1 MTDDTGKN
9 IRPAGGVFR
18 PMSTGS
24 KMLFVGIVMVAV
36 FVAAYAIIGSN
47 ETTRQACGPGKS
59 CNYDLAAFQKT
70 DPNIV
75 KYEPAATLS
84 TGLKNARGIAVGP
97 DDKVYVTGGK
107 LVRIFAYRTMKS
119 EITLDAAAECM
130 AVAPDGTIYLGM
142 RDHVEAWAWS
152 PDGARKESWP
162 SLGERAFITSIAA
175 TEKDVFVADAGNRV
189 ILRYDRAG
197 TLVNRIGQKDEARN
211 VPGLVV
217 PSHHLD
223 VAMGPDGLLR
233 VVNPGRHL
241 IEAYTLEG
249 DRETAWGKPSTEPDG
264 FPGCCNPTDIAIH
277 GSMLFAADKG
287 LLRVKAYE
295 IDGTFIGLVAGP
307 EAFAKVYE
315 KGEPED
321 FHGLDLAVDSK
332 GEVLVLD
339 PSTGDVRV
347 FIPKQA
353 RR

>member
-1 MTDDTGKN
+1 M
-9 IRPAGGVFR
+9 ISRR
-18 PMSTGS
+18 CRW
-24 KMLFVGIVMVAV
+24 FVGIVMVAV
-36 FVAAYAIIGSN
+36 FVAAYAIIGAN
-47 ETTRQACGPGKS
+47 ETAQHACGPGKS

-70 DPNIV
+70 DPSIV

-84 TGLKNARGIAVGP
+84 TGLKDARGIAVGP
-97 DDKVYVTGGK
+97 DDRIYAVGGK
-107 LVRIFAYRTMKS
+107 LVRIFAFHALKS
-119 EITLDAAAECM
+119 EITLDAPAECL
-130 AVAPDGTIYLGM
+130 AVAPDGMIYLGM
-142 RDHVEAWAWS
+142 RDHVEAWG
-152 PDGARKESWP
+152 PDGDRKASWP

-175 TEKDVFVADAGNRV
+175 AEKDVFVADAGNRV
-189 ILRYDRAG
+189 ILHYDRAG
-197 TLVNRIGQKDEARN
+197 TLVNRIGRKDEARN

-287 LLRVKAYE
+287 LLRVKVYDVA
-295 IDGTFIGLVAGP
+295 DGTFIGLVAGP

-321 FHGLDLAVDSK
+321 FPGLDLAVDSK

-339 PSTGDVRV
+339 PSTGDVLI